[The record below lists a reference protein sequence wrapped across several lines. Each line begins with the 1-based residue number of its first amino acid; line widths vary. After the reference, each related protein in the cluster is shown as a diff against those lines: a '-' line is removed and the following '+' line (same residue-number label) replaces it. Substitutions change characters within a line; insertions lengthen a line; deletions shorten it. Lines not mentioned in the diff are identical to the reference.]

1 MEFSAKQI
9 AQMLQGT
16 VVGDENAVV
25 SKLCKIEEGEKG
37 GLSFLANSK
46 YNQYIYDT
54 EASIVIVNEDF
65 EPEQTVKTTMIKV
78 KDAYSCFAQLLEVYN
93 AYRLNKTLLETPMYH
108 IAFNYI
114 DKTKQDYKVIDKAM
128 RKALA
133 KIFVMLLGK
142 NFRRYHKRSL
152 HSIFICKIRRCRC
165 NRGFTRADI
174 TLNNSVHRTKGLHI
188 RCDFINN
195 APLRGG
201 QRKRK

>member
-128 RKALA
+128 RKALV
-133 KIFVMLLGK
+133 KINQLSHEKV
-142 NFRRYHKRSL
+142 
-152 HSIFICKIRRCRC
+152 
-165 NRGFTRADI
+165 D
-174 TLNNSVHRTKGLHI
+174 
-188 RCDFINN
+188 
-195 APLRGG
+195 
-201 QRKRK
+201 

>member
-25 SKLCKIEEGEKG
+25 SKLCKIEEGERG

-65 EPEQTVKTTMIKV
+65 EPEQTVKATMIKV

-93 AYRLNKTLLETPMYH
+93 AYRLNKTGTWRECLRWR
-108 IAFNYI
+108 I
-114 DKTKQDYKVIDKAM
+114 
-128 RKALA
+128 
-133 KIFVMLLGK
+133 
-142 NFRRYHKRSL
+142 
-152 HSIFICKIRRCRC
+152 CRC
-165 NRGFTRADI
+165 EQWKQGRQGFEDI
-174 TLNNSVHRTKGLHI
+174 SSRLHR
-188 RCDFINN
+188 R
-195 APLRGG
+195 
-201 QRKRK
+201 